1 MTKFLRV
8 THWPHPDNPVM
19 MVLAEEDMKL
29 PAIEA
34 VEDLL
39 KADKGFFTYEVFEA
53 EGGMIA
59 VTSHATLRT
68 SGERGDQERNMAILY
83 HYDADCLRVLREG
96 GILAATKPAPLARED
111 VAWVMRH
118 LARHPDYRGQSVV
131 VPIEDGTTVTMKN
144 GEVLPA

>member
-1 MTKFLRV
+1 MRFLRV

-19 MVLAEEDMKL
+19 MVVPEEDMKL

-39 KADKGFFTYEVFEA
+39 KADKGFFTYEIFEA

-59 VTSHATLRT
+59 VTSHATKLT
-68 SGERGDQERNMAILY
+68 SGERGAEERNMAILY
-83 HYDADCLRVLREG
+83 HYDAGCLAIVKED
-96 GILAATKPAPLARED
+96 GILAASRPAPLARED

-118 LARHPDYRGQSVV
+118 IARHPDYKGQSVI
-131 VPIEDGTTVTMKN
+131 VPIEDGTTVKMKN
-144 GEVLPA
+144 GEVLPNG